1 MVCDS
6 FCGLYSVLKLF
17 VLTSLLRSRILNVD
31 PSIYLHTPNDED
43 TRVED
48 FSDDVKLTGK
58 PHPDERQI
66 QLDTDRSFVLYPV
79 GEPFPVSSHCP
90 EALTRVVTNSNLGS
104 SNEGTGKTT
113 TGTIQLDCSSLSETT
128 EVELLP
134 GAILSTYLTLTLL
147 DIHRDA
153 YVSRDTTISS
163 LCCS

>member
-6 FCGLYSVLKLF
+6 FCGLYSVLKRF

-48 FSDDVKLTGK
+48 SSDDVKLTGK

-79 GEPFPVSSHCP
+79 GEPLPVSSHCS
-90 EALTRVVTNSNLGS
+90 EALTHLVTNSNLRS
-104 SNEGTGKTT
+104 SNEGTGKAAA
-113 TGTIQLDCSSLSETT
+113 GTIQLDCSSLSETA

-134 GAILSTYLTLTLL
+134 GALL
-147 DIHRDA
+147 
-153 YVSRDTTISS
+153 YISH
-163 LCCS
+163 

>member
-6 FCGLYSVLKLF
+6 FCRLYSVLKRF
-17 VLTSLLRSRILNVD
+17 VLTSLFRSRILNVD
-31 PSIYLHTPNDED
+31 PSIYLHALDDED

-48 FSDDVKLTGK
+48 SSEDVKLTGE

-79 GEPFPVSSHCP
+79 GEPLPVSSHCP
-90 EALTRVVTNSNLGS
+90 AVLTHVVTNSNLRS

-113 TGTIQLDCSSLSETT
+113 TGTIQLDCSSLSEAT

-134 GAILSTYLTLTLL
+134 SALLSNYLTLTLL
-147 DIHRDA
+147 DIHGDA
-153 YVSRDTTISS
+153 YASRDTTISY